1 MALGLGAAGEILL
14 QLGLF
19 GHDLGVAFQTGLM
32 LEAGLGVDH
41 IEETLF
47 ALLGGQIVM
56 TARSGALLEVFIH
69 PIPVKG
75 RAGEQVVEIVGEGA
89 AGFTLHPAAGVHR
102 PVGKN
107 GHVAVAAVAAAVN
120 DAVVRIFRDFK
131 KPLFSVFYT
140 ITRLFF

>member
-32 LEAGLGVDH
+32 LETGLGVDH

-56 TARSGALLEVFIH
+56 TARSGAFLFPHFFLRAPVPAGGSGRFLHEFASL
-69 PIPVKG
+69 PI
-75 RAGEQVVEIVGEGA
+75 
-89 AGFTLHPAAGVHR
+89 
-102 PVGKN
+102 N
-107 GHVAVAAVAAAVN
+107 
-120 DAVVRIFRDFK
+120 
-131 KPLFSVFYT
+131 
-140 ITRLFF
+140 